1 MDKMQFRMS
10 GAGKCPRALSAEL
23 LGYSC
28 EPFPKWLE
36 ETAEEGKWHEER
48 IIDELEQGK
57 IAIPGYG
64 KIIVLVVSRQQ
75 EQRLEYDSFVLI
87 GHNEGRAI
95 YADLPSWLLEI
106 KSMSRFEFARWMK
119 EGFVGF
125 PNYLD
130 QVTCYFEATGCKEC
144 LYIVKNRDTGYRDV
158 RIIKK
163 LDNYFETIIL
173 RLTSVVESVAKGELY
188 PAEFRS
194 NSIECRR
201 CRYKLLCIP
210 KITEMD
216 IATKQELD
224 MAVAEVRDGSKLIAE
239 GEELFKK
246 GKSKL
251 YKHTVASDLKK
262 WQHNELAMVLI
273 NVKEQTT
280 YPKENLLEKYSE
292 EELADIAKTK
302 NGYSYLRLDDLGKKE
317 E

>member
-1 MDKMQFRMS
+1 MKKTELRMS

-23 LGYSC
+23 LGCPC

-57 IAIPGYG
+57 IAIPIYG
-64 KIIVLVVSRQQ
+64 KIIVLAVSRQQ
-75 EQRLEYDSFVLI
+75 EQRLEYDSFVLT
-87 GHNEGRAI
+87 GHIEGKAI

-125 PNYLD
+125 PKYLD
-130 QVTCYFEATGCKEC
+130 QITCYFEATGHEEC

-173 RLTSVVESVAKGELY
+173 RLTGVVESVAKGELY

-194 NSIECRR
+194 DSIECRR

-210 KITEMD
+210 KITAMD
-216 IATKQELD
+216 KATRQELD
-224 MAVAEVRDGSKLIAE
+224 MAVAEVRDGNKLIAE
-239 GEELFKK
+239 GEELLKK
-246 GKSKL
+246 GKYKL
-251 YKHTVASDLKK
+251 KKHTIASDLKK
-262 WQHNELAMVLI
+262 WQHNDLAMLLV
-273 NVKEQTT
+273 NVKKQFT
-280 YPKENLLEKYSE
+280 YPKENLLKEYST
-292 EELADIAKTK
+292 EELATVEKVKEA
-302 NGYSYLRLDDLGKKE
+302 YSYLKLEDLEKE
-317 E
+317 NG